1 MGGIASKL
9 LAQNQ
14 GVKNT
19 EAKQPTGG
27 GMASKLLAG
36 TPSDREQPA
45 NAEEKAYIGQ
55 KPAIG
60 TDTARMGTNAAL
72 VAAAMKLQQDT
83 AFEQSRGSGAAG
95 AGTAG
100 ARLYGD
106 RDFREGQ
113 TFVQRR
119 DVKTQLDAA
128 GEAYET
134 ARRRVGDFSRGGV
147 SREQRDRAQEELA
160 AAKAERDRLQREYE
174 AVGGAPDGFFR
185 RAMYTMKG
193 GAKQSL
199 GSNADAMGFAYQAG
213 QGGRDAMNDDLAE
226 QARKVYEQE
235 RRALEAQIA
244 DGRYTDAEIEEQRAI
259 MERAKATYELYAGV
273 GEVQRGAGEA
283 ARELAARIAASG
295 VQDIDTAKRDLGTF
309 GQMAVDAGASG
320 TQMMIDMAGNALLG
334 ANPNAMLPFASRAFG
349 GGTMEARAEGA
360 DLKHQMLY
368 GSAMAAKEIF
378 TEKMFNIAAPF
389 SKAYGGGSFD
399 NAVGNAIQ
407 NAVERF
413 AATDV
418 GKKAMGGLLSYGAG
432 AGSEGLE
439 ELIGDWIEWQMPRIY
454 GGEIDS
460 AGEVLANSLYDFAV
474 GTLSGM
480 AGVDQLRYTPPS
492 ISTAV
497 DKARAGER
505 VSNAEAEAIL
515 GDPVAAAMLEA
526 SAGVSL
532 TEGKTKS
539 QQRNAVREVLAAMA
553 ERDARATPG
562 RPAADQPAGR
572 AISQSKGGRSGGV
585 IISEEARAGF
595 GKEGQQIIDV
605 VMERSMLQGM
615 QREQAFGAFSRA
627 YHQGMTGQKM
637 RAVDGLS
644 EDGLRMAYK
653 AGQNDAAASLD
664 REKRAARFAS
674 VAGEDAGLVLDDYVQ
689 DLLDHAEMEQTEYDT
704 LNRTAK
710 RLGLRVRFVDELA
723 HGANADITGAE
734 VRIQKDNKNPVRFLL
749 GHEITHRMQ
758 ELAPEAYRTFRDLA
772 MQGLGSD
779 MTLERQAE
787 YAADGVALDYEGAMD
802 EVAADYAGVLIEN
815 GQLLENFIAEN
826 REDRTLL
833 EWLRD
838 VIRELAAKLT
848 GRERDRAQTAEQAL
862 TRALDEAAKQAE
874 KNAGKN
880 KTAARK
886 GGGAR
891 YSLRAFEDGT
901 RFVDVQADQEQFDGL
916 SERER
921 GRLATKI
928 IKNKFAGRVIGIDNK
943 VFVNGRSAGEYGF
956 PMKKL
961 LPSEQEAKM
970 RASAELDNLIDAGTN
985 FRTEPDG
992 RDGHVHPDMV
1002 DDFQY
1007 FDTIFKVGAEYYSG
1021 VVNVMPVKRGLL
1033 FKDIT
1038 QIKNVTQDIS
1048 SSYGATPKS
1057 TFLRDASMDSIR
1069 SLDENVNGNYSDA
1082 GEESK
1087 TRFSL
1092 TDSEGRKGDGA
1103 RYSLNAEFNKQFDA
1117 WLASGK
1123 KELPGSGRFLVGTTS
1138 DALKS
1143 IGVSDYK
1150 IYWSGA
1156 KIAKI
1161 MDEHPNMTADVIKS
1175 VPNVLENPILVM
1187 QSQTVVNRI
1196 TVFGETVDAEG
1207 KPVLAALELSPRNKR
1222 GEVQDF
1228 AVIASAYGKNGAQR
1242 LIDESEILY
1251 VDPNKNRTNNWLGL
1265 LRLQLPSRLTS
1276 YGSIGSVTYVS
1287 RDVNGKISFGE
1298 AEGKT
1303 AMQTAFERAQ
1313 EKKNDTDGTSKT
1325 RFSLTD
1331 SEGRKLTKEQTEFFK
1346 DSKVRDDQGRLLIVY
1361 HGTPHGGFTVFDRK
1375 KIGTNTDD
1383 GLYGPGF
1390 YFSSYKSQSEQ
1401 YATGPNGEVYAM
1413 YLNIKNPLK
1422 LADYSKKELSELL
1435 DMEERDIVESR
1446 GIPRPTYSMARTF
1459 KSRVLNAG
1467 FDGIIVDYGTND
1479 EMIAFSPEQIK
1490 RVDNT
1495 SPTDDPDIRFSMTGA
1510 REFADQVLALQQN
1523 RGNKTDAEVRKE
1535 IIQLAEEFREKLGRG
1550 DEQGLTD
1557 RAAVRKT
1564 GRKLIKEF
1572 GADLKPGEITD
1583 DLQTLYDYMAG
1594 GEHGN
1599 GEISYG
1605 RARELAETAARKLV
1619 DSATAVDDTLYREFE
1634 DLRGYLRS
1642 QKIVVPEETVR
1653 EIGDFDAYRKST
1665 MGKLV
1670 LGTKGHANLDMVYS
1684 ELCEMYPAWFDGEAL
1699 AGADQLDQIVSA
1711 AEAIYRRTEYN
1722 PFEGADM
1729 EHVVQSAAQEIM
1741 ETFYDLPQAKTR
1753 QSQRMNERERAV
1765 LRREVSEQLNRQ
1777 REYNDREMEKVR
1789 QKHQETITQ
1798 LETSNLR
1805 KRIARNAN
1813 RMGQMLLKPTDKKHV
1828 PEHLRGAAATL
1839 VEAINLESAYVW
1851 SYDED
1856 TGKAKLVLEKN
1867 APEGVK
1873 TKRTE
1878 AFLQLRTQYAT
1889 ILKEIKDGD
1898 SDFMGVIDPQLAEYI
1913 DEAIELRDKR
1923 LGEMDR
1929 AELDVIWKALR
1940 AVEHSITTADKV
1952 LSEAKFNRVE
1962 DWVLA
1967 LSADTADRKGKRAR
1981 LKTHPSLDLET
1992 PYTFFS
1998 HMGESGTAI
2007 YKMLRGAQDKQQMM
2021 VEEVAGAVNEIV
2033 TPEQVKALQE
2043 ERHEFQTERGDK
2055 LTLTTA
2061 HVMELYE
2068 LTKRKQAHDHL
2079 MEGGIVQP
2087 EINKDIRR
2095 GTEPIKLSMED
2106 LQQIAGVLTE
2116 EQTEL
2121 ADRMQQLCVTV
2132 LARWGNE
2139 ASVQAYGYKKFNDK
2153 NYWPIRSAREG
2164 LYQTVE
2170 KGGDQPRQIKNIGMG
2185 KATTPHANTP
2195 MELSGLF
2202 TTFARH
2208 AADMSD
2214 YAAWLCPMEDCTRLY
2229 NYKFRDEEGTTTGK
2243 SFKSMLERAAGEQA
2257 QAYWSNLMEDI
2268 QNGISAKSDSMSW
2281 GTMGKLVGSFKGA
2294 AVGGNMRVVIQQP
2307 TAFFRA
2313 AVVLNPADMAAG
2325 ITGGVA
2331 KVAGEDGKALSG
2343 WEKALKYAPIAV
2355 RKDRGGFDISSPRMM
2370 TEILYDERTRLRRFN
2385 DALSAAAG
2393 KADAVTWGKLWNACE
2408 HAVQRERA
2416 ELEAGNEEF
2425 FRAVSEKFS
2434 DVIDQTQVVDGVLQR
2449 SNAMRS
2455 SNAVMQQATSFMG
2468 EPIMSLNLMMRAWD
2482 AWRYEKSPERRSKA
2496 LKTMGR
2502 AASALVVTN
2511 LVNAV
2516 AQSLVDAIRGD
2527 DPDKDYWERFMD
2539 AFTGLD
2545 GDEESVWDKF
2555 WSVAFDGNAGQN
2567 NNVLTMIPFVK
2578 DVVSLIEGYDVARTE
2593 MEVISDVVTA
2603 AKGVVQNIGGDGKRT
2618 RKYAINT
2625 LVRSAAKMF
2634 GIPVQNLERDAWGI
2648 LRTFAVETD
2657 SIPLQYEMEKA
2668 VYNLSYAGN
2677 KGRFLD
2683 VMFRALEQE
2692 DYETY
2697 DHIRSDLMQAGVVD
2711 GKAIDSGMWS
2721 RLEKKRE
2728 TDPTYLLPERAA
2740 ELIGWRPAR
2749 GSGREGQTERFNEGN
2764 LNADQYKSFAEERAE
2779 LYRGYTSR
2787 LDSNRYFAELDDET
2801 REKVYDMAAKLAG
2814 NQALENNADG
2824 QFEMDTAWMQWAAGG
2839 VASGVDETEAI
2850 LFKAAYDLSTGKDE
2864 SGKTVAGLK
2873 KERTLETAEQWMPW
2887 LTDAEL
2893 EYLMSQFWK

>member
-1 MGGIASKL
+1 MSTFKE
-9 LAQNQ
+9 LAGQMKAPGAAPGTGSGKGHSFRELAATMTPPKEEPVRQVPAAVSRQ
-14 GVKNT
+14 GV
-19 EAKQPTGG
+19 G
-27 GMASKLLAG
+27 
-36 TPSDREQPA
+36 SDPA
-45 NAEEKAYIGQ
+45 Q
-55 KPAIG
+55 
-60 TDTARMGTNAAL
+60 MGTNAAL
-72 VAAAMKLQQDT
+72 MAAAMKLQQDT

-95 AGTAG
+95 AGAAG

-128 GEAYET
+128 GEAYEA
-134 ARRRVGDFSRGGV
+134 ARRRVGDFTRGGV

-174 AVGGAPDGFFR
+174 AVGGAPDGFIR

-199 GSNADAMGFAYQAG
+199 GSNADAMGFAYQTG
-213 QGGRDAMNDDLAE
+213 QSTRDDMNDSVVSTAKR
-226 QARKVYEQE
+226 AYEDSLWE
-235 RRALEAQIA
+235 LNDMIA
-244 DGRYTDAEIEEQRAI
+244 SGTRTEEQIRRQREIVEAD
-259 MERAKATYELYAGV
+259 RKRYEALAGIDDA
-273 GEVQRGAGEA
+273 QRGAGEA
-283 ARELAARIAASG
+283 ARELAALISRSG
-295 VQDIDTAKRDLGTF
+295 AQDIDTAKRGMGTF
-309 GQMAVDAGASG
+309 GGMLVDAGASM
-320 TQMMIDMAGNALLG
+320 TQMAGDMAGNVLMG
-334 ANPNAMLPFASRAFG
+334 TNPNAMLPFAMRAFG

-360 DLKHQMLY
+360 DLNQQMLY
-368 GSAMAAKEIF
+368 GGAMAAKEAF

-389 SKAYGGGSFD
+389 SKAYGGGSLD
-399 NAVGNAIQ
+399 HAVGNAIE

-418 GKKAMGGLLSYGAG
+418 GKRALGSLLSYGAG
-432 AGSEGLE
+432 AASEGLE

-454 GGEIDS
+454 GGEVDS
-460 AGEVLANSLYDFAV
+460 ASEVLANSLYDFAV

-515 GDPVAAAMLEA
+515 GDPVAVEMLEA

-539 QQRNAVREVLAAMA
+539 QQRNAVREALAAMA
-553 ERDARATPG
+553 EQERDAGVLPGNPSSDRTNERATSPTQG
-562 RPAADQPAGR
+562 RR
-572 AISQSKGGRSGGV
+572 LGGE
-585 IISEEARAGF
+585 IISDEARASF
-595 GKEGQQIIDV
+595 GKEGQQVIDV

-615 QREQAFGAFSRA
+615 RREQAYGAFSRA

-637 RAVDGLS
+637 TAVDGLTG
-644 EDGLRMAYK
+644 DGLRMAYK
-653 AGQNDAAASLD
+653 AGKNDAAASLA
-664 REKRAARFAS
+664 REKRAAQFAS
-674 VAGEDAGLVLDDYVQ
+674 VAGEDAGLVLDDYVK
-689 DLLDHAEMEQTEYDT
+689 ETMETGEYDT

-723 HGANADITGAE
+723 HGANADITGEE
-734 VRIQKDNKNPVRFLL
+734 VRIQKDNENPVRFLL
-749 GHEITHRMQ
+749 GHEITHRLQ

-772 MQGLGSD
+772 MQGENER
-779 MTLERQAE
+779 TLAYQHAYREG
-787 YAADGVALDYEGAMD
+787 GVALDYEGAMD
-802 EVAADYAGVLIEN
+802 EAAADYAGVLIEN

-826 REDRTLL
+826 RADRTLL

-838 VIRELAAKLT
+838 VIRELVDKLT
-848 GRERDRAQTAEQAL
+848 GKERKQAQTAERAL
-862 TRALDEAAKQAE
+862 TRALDEAAKQAQIARASAE
-874 KNAGKN
+874 TRESGQSPDAIYKGTPGSPVYPSRPTGWTGDSDRTDATKN
-880 KTAARK
+880 KTAAQ
-886 GGGAR
+886 
-891 YSLRAFEDGT
+891 ED
-901 RFVDVQADQEQFDGL
+901 
-916 SERER
+916 
-921 GRLATKI
+921 
-928 IKNKFAGRVIGIDNK
+928 
-943 VFVNGRSAGEYGF
+943 
-956 PMKKL
+956 
-961 LPSEQEAKM
+961 
-970 RASAELDNLIDAGTN
+970 
-985 FRTEPDG
+985 
-992 RDGHVHPDMV
+992 
-1002 DDFQY
+1002 
-1007 FDTIFKVGAEYYSG
+1007 
-1021 VVNVMPVKRGLL
+1021 
-1033 FKDIT
+1033 
-1038 QIKNVTQDIS
+1038 
-1048 SSYGATPKS
+1048 
-1057 TFLRDASMDSIR
+1057 
-1069 SLDENVNGNYSDA
+1069 
-1082 GEESK
+1082 
-1087 TRFSL
+1087 
-1092 TDSEGRKGDGA
+1092 DGA
-1103 RYSLNAEFNKQFDA
+1103 RYSLNPEFNKQFDA

-1138 DALKS
+1138 DVLKS

-1161 MDEHPNMTADVIKS
+1161 MAEHPNMTADVIKS

-1196 TVFGETVDAEG
+1196 TVFGEAVDAEG

-1313 EKKNDTDGTSKT
+1313 EKKNDADGKSKT
-1325 RFSLTD
+1325 RFSLMD
-1331 SEGRKLTKEQTEFFK
+1331 SEGRKLTPEQAEFFK
-1346 DSKVRDDQGRLLIVY
+1346 DSKVRDEEGQLLIVY
-1361 HGTPHGGFTVFDRK
+1361 HGTDAEFTVFDRTK
-1375 KIGTNTDD
+1375 SRANMDIQGNFFSPWELDAKG
-1383 GLYGPGF
+1383 YGPKVGA
-1390 YFSSYKSQSEQ
+1390 Y
-1401 YATGPNGEVYAM
+1401 
-1413 YLNIKNPLK
+1413 YLNIKNPADESTAYRALK
-1422 LADYSKKELSELL
+1422 KFQ
-1435 DMEERDIVESR
+1435 
-1446 GIPRPTYSMARTF
+1446 GQN
-1459 KSRVLNAG
+1459 NAG
-1467 FDGIIVDYGTND
+1467 VKARDDLISQGYDGVNNEGEEY
-1479 EMIAFSPEQIK
+1479 IAFYPEQIK
-1490 RVDNT
+1490 RVDNL
-1495 SPTDDPDIRFSMTGA
+1495 SPTDDPDIRFSMIGA
-1510 REFADQVLALQQN
+1510 REFADAVIELQNN
-1523 RGNKTDAEVRKE
+1523 RGDKSDAQVRRE
-1535 IIQLAEEFREKLGRG
+1535 IVRLTEEFREQLMQAE
-1550 DEQGLTD
+1550 EQTLTD
-1557 RAAVRKT
+1557 RASVRRA

-1572 GADLKPGEITD
+1572 GADMKPGEIAD
-1583 DLQTLYDYMAG
+1583 DLQMLYDYMAG
-1594 GEHGN
+1594 GEHGT

-1605 RARELAETAARKLV
+1605 RARELAETVARKLV
-1619 DSATAVDDTLYREFE
+1619 DSAIAVDDTLYREFE

-1642 QKIVVPEETVR
+1642 QKIVVPEEVTQ

-1665 MGKLV
+1665 MGKLR

-1699 AGADQLDQIVSA
+1699 AAADQLDQIVSA
-1711 AEAIYRRTEYN
+1711 AEAIYSRPEYN
-1722 PFEGADM
+1722 PFDGGDM
-1729 EHVVQSAAQEIM
+1729 EQVVQIAASEIM
-1741 ETFYDLPQAKTR
+1741 EMFYDLPQAKGK
-1753 QSQRMNERERAV
+1753 QSQRMSERDRAA

-1777 REYNDREMEKVR
+1777 REYNEREMEKLR
-1789 QKHQETITQ
+1789 GKHQETITQ
-1798 LETSNLR
+1798 LETGNLR
-1805 KRIARNAN
+1805 KRIVRHAN
-1813 RMGQMLLKPTDKKHV
+1813 RMGQALLRPTDKKHV
-1828 PEHLRGAAATL
+1828 PEDLRGAAATL

-1851 SYDED
+1851 NYDED
-1856 TGKAKLVLEKN
+1856 TGKARLVLEKN
-1867 APEGVK
+1867 APEGIK

-1878 AFLQLRTQYAT
+1878 AFLQLREQYAT
-1889 ILKEIKDGD
+1889 LLQGIKDGD
-1898 SDFMGVIDPQLAEYI
+1898 GDFMGVIDPQLAEYI
-1913 DEAIELRDKR
+1913 DEAIRLRDKR
-1923 LGEMDR
+1923 ISEMDR
-1929 AELDVIWKALR
+1929 AELDTIWKALR

-1952 LSEAKFNRVE
+1952 LSEAKFERVE
-1962 DWVLA
+1962 DWANA
-1967 LSADTADRKGKRAR
+1967 LSYDTAGRAEKRAFS
-1981 LKTHPSLDLET
+1981 KAHPALDLET

-1998 HMGESGTAI
+1998 HFGESGTAI
-2007 YKMLRGAQDKQQMM
+2007 YKMLRTAQDKQQML
-2021 VEEVAGAVNEIV
+2021 VEEVAEAVGKIV
-2033 TPEQVKALQE
+2033 TPEQVQALQE
-2043 ERHEFQTERGDK
+2043 ETHEFQTERGDK
-2055 LTLTTA
+2055 LILSTSQ
-2061 HVMELYE
+2061 VMELYE
-2068 LTKRKQAHDHL
+2068 LSKRKQAHDHL

-2087 EINKDIRR
+2087 EIPKTGERKEIRR

-2106 LQQIAGVLTE
+2106 LQKIAGALTE
-2116 EQTEL
+2116 EQTAL
-2121 ADRMQQLCVTV
+2121 ADQMQQLCVTV
-2132 LARWGNE
+2132 LAKWGNE
-2139 ASVQAYGYKKFNDK
+2139 ASLQAYGYKKFTDPH
-2153 NYWPIRSAREG
+2153 YWPIKSAGEG

-2170 KGGDQPRQIKNIGMG
+2170 KGGNQPRQIKNIGMG

-2195 MELSGLF
+2195 MDIAGLF

-2229 NYKFRDEEGTTTGK
+2229 NYKFRDEEGATTGK
-2243 SFKSMLERAAGEQA
+2243 SVKSVLERAAGEQA
-2257 QAYWSNLMEDI
+2257 RSYWENLMEDI

-2325 ITGGVA
+2325 MAGGVA
-2331 KVAGEDGKALSG
+2331 KVTGEDGKLLSG

-2370 TEILYDERTRLRRFN
+2370 TEILYDERTRLRKFN

-2393 KADAVTWGKLWNACE
+2393 KADALTWGKLWNACE

-2416 ELEAGNEEF
+2416 ELEAGSDGF

-2482 AWRYEKSPERRSKA
+2482 AWRYEKSPDRRSKA

-2516 AQSLVDAIRGD
+2516 AQSLVDAVRAD
-2527 DPDKDYWERFMD
+2527 DPDKDYWERFLA

-2545 GDEESVWDKF
+2545 GDEESLWDKI
-2555 WSVAFDGNAGQN
+2555 WSAAFEGNAGQN

-2593 MEVISDVVTA
+2593 MEVISDVVESAQT
-2603 AKGVVQNIGGDGKRT
+2603 VIQSMGGDGKRT
-2618 RKYAINT
+2618 RKYALNT
-2625 LVRSAAKMF
+2625 LVRSAAKFF
-2634 GIPVQNLERDAWGI
+2634 GVPVQNLERDAWGV
-2648 LRTFAVETD
+2648 LRTIAVETD
-2657 SIPLQYEMEKA
+2657 SVAVQYEMEKA

-2697 DHIRSDLMQAGVVD
+2697 DHIRNDLMQAGVVD
-2711 GKAIDSGMWS
+2711 GKAIDSGMRS

-2728 TDPTYLLPERAA
+2728 ADPAYLLPERAA
-2740 ELIGWRPAR
+2740 ELIGWRPAS
-2749 GSGREGQTERFNEGN
+2749 GSGREGQTERFDEGS
-2764 LNADQYKSFAEERAE
+2764 LNADQYKAFSEERAE

-2814 NQALENNADG
+2814 DQALEKNAAG

-2839 VASGVDETEAI
+2839 AASGVDETEAI
-2850 LFKAAYDLSTGKDE
+2850 LFKAAYDLSSGKDE
-2864 SGKTVAGLK
+2864 SGKAVAGLK

-2887 LTDAEL
+2887 LTDREL